1 MLEKVKDTPRNL
13 ANFYGDVKIELKKV
27 TWPNKKEV
35 SGTTLVVIITVFF
48 FGIYLFLVDTLLK
61 RAVNS
66 IFAFFG

>member
-27 TWPNKKEV
+27 SWPNKKEV

-66 IFAFFG
+66 IFEFFG